1 MRNTNKMQVELG
13 SDVITRHV
21 GKLRSR
27 VYLLVVVSL
36 LVAYLLGVMLK
47 PSATYASN
55 VQHIFNKTS
64 STAEKL
70 AKTSWLAGFSYA
82 WFNTVLPML
91 PSLVPAY
98 GLLHNAMQWVYL
110 GTATRSDPPQAGLIL
125 EDVALFTILLSIP
138 ETDGLLLTLLLID
151 YVRLRNQALQDA
163 LRRVTISYIT
173 WSLVV
178 IVVLTLIVAMAY

>member
-1 MRNTNKMQVELG
+1 VQVELEL
-13 SDVITRHV
+13 DVVTRHV
-21 GKLRSR
+21 SRLRSR
-27 VYLLVVVSL
+27 VYLLVVASL

-47 PSATYASN
+47 PSTTYAIA
-55 VQHIFNKTS
+55 VQHAFNKTS
-64 STAEKL
+64 NTAEKL

-82 WFNTVLPML
+82 WFNTVAPML

-110 GTATRSDPPQAGLIL
+110 GIATKAVPSQASLIL

-151 YVRLRNQALQDA
+151 YARLRNQVLRSII
-163 LRRVTISYIT
+163 RRVVVSYIT
-173 WSLVV
+173 WLLIV
-178 IVVLTLIVAMAY
+178 IVVLSIIVAMAY

>member
-1 MRNTNKMQVELG
+1 VQVELEP
-13 SDVITRHV
+13 DVVTRHV

-27 VYLLVVVSL
+27 LYLLVVASL
-36 LVAYLLGVMLK
+36 VVAYLLGVMLK

-55 VQHIFNKTS
+55 VQHAFNETS
-64 STAEKL
+64 NTAEKL
-70 AKTSWLAGFSYA
+70 ARTSWLAGFSYA
-82 WFNTVLPML
+82 WFNIVLPML

-110 GTATRSDPPQAGLIL
+110 GTATRSAPSQAGFIL
-125 EDVALFTILLSIP
+125 EDVALFTMLLSIP
-138 ETDGLLLTLLLID
+138 ETDGLLIALLLID

-173 WSLVV
+173 WSLVIV
-178 IVVLTLIVAMAY
+178 VVLTLIVAMAY